1 MQSPRIHTRGPAKLK
16 WAIWVFLLLGSGF
29 ASAETRWAWM
39 VEPSFMDY
47 KVRRKIDSS
56 ERTILALVRV
66 KDGEIYAAEGGHDR
80 VMTMAMKKINPE
92 AAQTAASVFSS
103 IKPQFV
109 RDKNGVIQYAVLESE
124 NPLTA
129 SCVLAPGFTEKFS
142 DTLGPDLLVAFPN
155 RNQLIVFSRQDQ
167 AFAKMSEH
175 IISSYLGSN
184 YPVSREIFSLE
195 HGKLRSLGVLQ

>member
-1 MQSPRIHTRGPAKLK
+1 
-16 WAIWVFLLLGSGF
+16 
-29 ASAETRWAWM
+29 M

-47 KVRRKIDSS
+47 KVRRKIDGS

-80 VMTMAMKKINPE
+80 VMNMASKQIDAE
-92 AAQTAASVFSS
+92 ALETATGIFAQ

-109 RDKNGVIQYAVLESE
+109 RDKNGVIQYAVNESA

-129 SCVLAPGFTEKFS
+129 SCVLAPGFAGKFA
-142 DTLGPDLLVAFPN
+142 DTLGPDLLVALPN
-155 RNQLIVFSRQDQ
+155 RTQLLVFSRQDQ
-167 AFAKMSEH
+167 AFAKMSEY
-175 IISSYLGSN
+175 IISGYLGSN

-195 HGKLRSLGVLQ
+195 NGKLRSLGVLQ